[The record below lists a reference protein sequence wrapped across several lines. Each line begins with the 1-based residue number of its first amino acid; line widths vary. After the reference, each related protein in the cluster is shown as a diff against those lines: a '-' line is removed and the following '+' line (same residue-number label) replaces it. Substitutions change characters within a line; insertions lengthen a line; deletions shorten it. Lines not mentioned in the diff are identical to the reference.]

1 MPDAKEDGEEE
12 EEDSEEMDDD
22 LEAEA
27 FDFKATG
34 RSRTKLN
41 SNRTIVSSLLTSCV
55 CFLKREVKNNYSLEF
70 DAFTLKIIVFDS
82 MVDQ

>member
-1 MPDAKEDGEEE
+1 
-12 EEDSEEMDDD
+12 MDDD

-27 FDFKATG
+27 LDFKATG

-41 SNRTIVSSLLTSCV
+41 PSRTFVSSLLTSCV
-55 CFLKREVKNNYSLEF
+55 CFLKRAVKNNSSLEF

-82 MVDQ
+82 MVNQ